1 MSTVDLLEEYKEL
14 LDKGVIS
21 QEEFDA
27 KKAELLSKMDEVQEA
42 AQNAVPSEAPAEAAA
57 AAAPVVEAA
66 AQAAKPA
73 GEFEQIKD
81 ASFEQAQQPVQTPN
95 PSYQT
100 YQEPVR
106 KERKSPAWGVLGFF
120 IPLVGL
126 ILFIVWRNTN
136 PIAAKYSGIGALI
149 GFGLSVISSLIT
161 NLGGS
166 M

>member
-126 ILFIVWRNTN
+126 ILLIMSRRAPTLQPDPAAANV
-136 PIAAKYSGIGALI
+136 PAAAKESA
-149 GFGLSVISSLIT
+149 
-161 NLGGS
+161 
-166 M
+166 